1 PSSPAAKNGVPL
13 SFCAVAMRGS
23 ARSISA
29 KINDLRRVMREG
41 LISIIAYC
49 PLSFFDFSIDD
60 VAPVHF
66 EYDREAAHGVRIA
79 GDQADFASL
88 IQFDFAQALASEEDF
103 TAVTDD
109 RLGVQANDGHV
120 ADFDVQRRP
129 AHRSDD
135 LDLDSRA
142 GPVFEQFD
150 HPRIGELAVVN
161 QQLFFGA
168 RNEFGE
174 LSPRIERA
182 DYKMLGLHPVGL
194 AIDVRFEQTHRL
206 GDEIG
211 LLGDH
216 SETAAMVD

>member
-1 PSSPAAKNGVPL
+1 MLSPSMSANLNGVFSRCLTIWRATESCASSPVPASPMTAKVMNDLAPF
-13 SFCAVAMRGS
+13 SICAVAMRGS

-66 EYDREAAHGVRIA
+66 KYDHEAAHGVRIA

-174 LSPRIERA
+174 LSP
-182 DYKMLGLHPVGL
+182 
-194 AIDVRFEQTHRL
+194 
-206 GDEIG
+206 
-211 LLGDH
+211 
-216 SETAAMVD
+216 